1 MTNPPL
7 ESIPV
12 ILATTMLTEKWDV
25 SLPLDIPVQGII
37 AKIVANPALPFPQQD
52 QTGNVIPYR
61 LMWQERNRFLGVSE
75 TLRSAQVEAGH
86 TLIMTREARAG
97 DRTAGAAT

>member
-25 SLPLDIPVQGII
+25 NLPLDIPVQGII
-37 AKIVANPALPFPQQD
+37 AKIVANPALPFPHQD

-61 LMWQERNRFLGVSE
+61 LMWQERNRFLGESE
-75 TLRSAQVEAGH
+75 TLRAAQVEPGN

-97 DRTAGAAT
+97 DQAAGPAA